1 MAKNLVIVESPAK
14 SNTIKKILWSDF
26 EVKASY
32 GHVVDLPQKK
42 MWIDIENNFEPIYE
56 VSPDKKRTIAELK
69 KYAKDADTVWIA
81 TDEDREWEAIWR
93 HVANQ
98 LNLNVKTTK
107 RIVFHEITKKAIEAA
122 VANPRTLDMNLVD
135 AQQARR
141 ILDRL
146 VWFELSPVLWKK
158 ISRWLSAGR
167 VQSVAVRVIVERERE
182 IEKFKSA
189 NFFKTVGLFN
199 GASKKDFQAT
209 LNKDFKSPDEVEW
222 FLWDCKT
229 SEFKISNIE
238 TKPGKKTPSAPFTTS
253 TLQQEAS
260 RKLGFSVS
268 RTMQVAQKLYEWW
281 HITYM
286 RTDAVNLSDD
296 ALDAAKKEIIALY
309 GPEYSNVTRY
319 TSKSKW
325 AQEAHEA
332 IRPAHMEN
340 QQAWADSSQKK
351 LYDLIRKRT
360 IASQMMPA
368 DIEKTK
374 ATIDISNNKNKFI
387 AEWEMIKFD
396 GFLKVYIEWDDET
409 QDTDIENGEQNTMLP
424 KLVQWEVLDMNQIS
438 STEKFKK
445 HPPRYTEASLVKE
458 LEKKWIWRPSTYA
471 PTISTI
477 QKRGYVLLDSRT
489 GEKRE
494 YSEFVL
500 KDDNISQETKSQ
512 NTWVE
517 KNKLFPTDIWRT
529 VTDFLISNFKD
540 ILEYNFTASV
550 EEEFDDIAIWD
561 IKWQEMIKKFYIPF
575 HKEVVV
581 AEGVD
586 RAVWEKILGK
596 DPKTW
601 KPVIVRIW
609 RFGPLVQIWDAEDED
624 KKFANIPVWKTIE
637 RITLQ
642 EALEC
647 FNLPREVW
655 EYKWEKIIAAIW
667 RFWPYLKYK
676 SLFVSI
682 PKASDLEPI
691 SITLDESI
699 PLIDAKIEFESN
711 KYINE
716 FDDKWKK
723 IEILNWRYWPY
734 IKYEK
739 KNYKIPKGWKD
750 ATDLKLK
757 DCLDIIKNQNK
768 KKK

>member
-14 SNTIKKILWSDF
+14 SETIKKILWSDF

-32 GHVVDLPQKK
+32 WHVVDLPQKK
-42 MWIDIENNFEPIYE
+42 LWVDVQNNFNPMYE
-56 VSPDKKRTIAELK
+56 VSPDKKKTIAELK
-69 KYAKDADTVWIA
+69 KFAKAADTIWIA

-98 LNLNVKTTK
+98 LKLDVKNTK

-158 ISRWLSAGR
+158 IARWLSAGR

-189 NFFKTVGLFN
+189 NFFKTMWFFIGE
-199 GASKKDFQAT
+199 SKKDFSAT
-209 LNKDFKSPDEVEW
+209 LNQEFKTQDEVEA

-229 SEFKISNIE
+229 SEFKIIDIE
-238 TKPGKKTPSAPFTTS
+238 TKPGKKSPSAPFTTS

-260 RKLGFSVS
+260 RKLWFSVS
-268 RTMQVAQKLYEWW
+268 RTMQVAQKLYEAW

-296 ALDAAKKEIIALY
+296 ALTAAKKEITSLY
-309 GPEYSNVTRY
+309 WAKYSNVTKY

-332 IRPAHMEN
+332 IRPAHMQQ
-340 QQAWADSSQKK
+340 QQAWADMSQKK
-351 LYDLIRKRT
+351 LYDLIWKRT
-360 IASQMMPA
+360 IASQMAPA

-374 ATIDISNNKNKFI
+374 ATIEISNNLNNFI

-396 GFLKVYIEWDDET
+396 WFLKVYIEWNDDI
-409 QDTDIENGEQNTMLP
+409 DDSSDIDSSNTDQNKMLP
-424 KLVQWEVLDMNQIS
+424 KLVKWEILNMKHIT

-458 LEKKWIWRPSTYA
+458 LEKKWIGRPSTYA

-477 QKRGYVLLDSRT
+477 QKRWYVLLDSRT
-489 GEKRE
+489 GEKVDYLE
-494 YSEFVL
+494 LIL
-500 KDDNISQETKSQ
+500 KNNNISTEIKSQ

-517 KNKLFPTDIWRT
+517 KNKLFPTDIGRT
-529 VTDFLISNFKD
+529 VTDFLIENFKD
-540 ILEYNFTASV
+540 ILDYNFTASI
-550 EEEFDDIAIWD
+550 EEQFDHIADWNLKRVKMLGD
-561 IKWQEMIKKFYIPF
+561 FYWPF
-575 HKEVVV
+575 HAEVNK
-581 AEGVD
+581 AEWAD
-586 RAVWEKILGK
+586 RASGERILWI
-596 DPKTW
+596 DPKTS
-601 KPVIVRIW
+601 KPVIVRIGKFW
-609 RFGPLVQIWDAEDED
+609 PLIQIWSAEDED
-624 KKFANIPVWKTIE
+624 KKFANIPSEKTIE
-637 RITLQ
+637 TITLL
-642 EALEC
+642 EALDC
-647 FNLPREVW
+647 FKLPREIW
-655 EYKWEKIIAAIW
+655 EYEWETIIAAIG

-676 SLFVSI
+676 TLFVSI
-682 PKASDLEPI
+682 PKSSELDPMSISLEQ
-691 SITLDESI
+691 SIELVKSK
-699 PLIDAKIEFESN
+699 LEFESK

-716 FDDKWKK
+716 FANDWKK
-723 IEILNWRYWPY
+723 IEILNWAYWPY

-739 KNYKIPKGWKD
+739 KNYKIPKWWKD
-750 ATDLKLK
+750 ATDLTLQ
-757 DCLDIIKNQNK
+757 DCLKIIKK
-768 KKK
+768 